1 MASIGRILGQLNREP
16 ASKYDSPGIWRF
28 SLDGE
33 PLLLS
38 KVSESSH
45 LACGGDWQASSNLR
59 AERFLPML
67 QDRKIL
73 VTGGTGQ
80 IAGPIAEDFARHN
93 EVWIA
98 ARFSNPDRRAQLEAL
113 GIKTC
118 VWDMDT
124 GDNSMLP
131 DDFTHVDQRQLAEP
145 K

>member
-1 MASIGRILGQLNREP
+1 
-16 ASKYDSPGIWRF
+16 
-28 SLDGE
+28 
-33 PLLLS
+33 
-38 KVSESSH
+38 
-45 LACGGDWQASSNLR
+45 
-59 AERFLPML
+59 ML

-98 ARFSNPDRRAQLEAL
+98 ARFSNPDRKAQLEAL

-131 DDFTHVDQRQLAEP
+131 DDFTHVVHSAINLSPDYDQTITNNAEGSALLMQP
-145 K
+145 LPQSKSVSPCLQHLCLQAPRRSSQPCLC